1 MSGVKGFQPPILA
14 TNLPADFRDLSVAET
29 TFFFFFFGLSVFYQ
43 KSTFTILYTH
53 GFDTCNKSVTKETN
67 GKTQNE

>member
-29 TFFFFFFGLSVFYQ
+29 TFFFFFR
-43 KSTFTILYTH
+43 TIRFLPKKHLYH
-53 GFDTCNKSVTKETN
+53 SLPAWV
-67 GKTQNE
+67 